1 MRDKLKYLK
10 DHFFDSPKKKV
21 IAIVSG
27 LAIVGVGFS
36 VAYKPVQIK
45 VGDKIIK
52 TSTIMGTVQDV
63 LERHEISLEQKDK
76 VVPALN
82 TKLAKN
88 SVINVTRAQE
98 VVLLADGKE
107 KTLKTPETTVKDFLA
122 SEGVELNEK
131 DRVVPHVDTKIAKGQ
146 KIEVVRVE
154 EKVVKENED
163 INFEVVVKNNKNL
176 DKSVK
181 RTVQNG
187 ELGKKEIT
195 SKLVFEN
202 GKQIGKEILSTKVIS
217 EPKNKVIEQGT
228 KENTVSRG
236 SSSSNSIS
244 NGNTVNNSNN
254 SNSGGGSSQATGV
267 KTMVMESTAYYQGS
281 ITATGTRPRRN
292 PGGLSTVAVDP
303 RVIPLGSKLY
313 IEGYGYAIAEDTGG
327 AIKGNIV
334 DVFLNT
340 ANECRN
346 WGRRNVKVTVVA
358 YPGQW

>member
-1 MRDKLKYLK
+1 MREKLKYLK

-27 LAIVGVGFS
+27 LAIVGIGFS

-45 VGDKIIK
+45 VDDKIIK

-63 LERHEISLEQKDK
+63 LEKHEISLEQKDK

-88 SVINVTRAQE
+88 SIINVTKAQE
-98 VVLLADGKE
+98 IVLLADGKE

-122 SEGVELNEK
+122 SEGVKLNEK
-131 DRVVPHVDTKIAKGQ
+131 DRVVPHMDTKIAKGQ

-176 DKSVK
+176 DKSIR
-181 RTVQNG
+181 RTIQNG

-217 EPKNKVIEQGT
+217 EPKNKIIEQGT
-228 KENTVSRG
+228 KEKNVFKG
-236 SSSSNSIS
+236 PSSSNSGS
-244 NGNTVNNSNN
+244 NSNTTNN
-254 SNSGGGSSQATGV
+254 SNSGSGSSQAIGV

-346 WGRRNVKVTVVA
+346 WGRRNVKVTIVA

>member
-1 MRDKLKYLK
+1 MREKLKYLK

-27 LAIVGVGFS
+27 LAIVGIGFS

-63 LERHEISLEQKDK
+63 LEKHEISLEQKDK

-88 SVINVTRAQE
+88 SIINVTKAQE
-98 VVLLADGKE
+98 IVLLADGKE
-107 KTLKTPETTVKDFLA
+107 KILKTPEITVKDFLA
-122 SEGVELNEK
+122 SEGVKLNEK
-131 DRVVPHVDTKIAKGQ
+131 DRVVPHMDTKIAKGQ

-176 DKSVK
+176 DKSIR
-181 RTVQNG
+181 RTIQNG

-202 GKQIGKEILSTKVIS
+202 GKQIGREILSTKVIS
-217 EPKNKVIEQGT
+217 EPKNKIVEQGT
-228 KENTVSRG
+228 KEKIVFKG
-236 SSSSNSIS
+236 PSSSNSNLGS
-244 NGNTVNNSNN
+244 NGNTNN
-254 SNSGGGSSQATGV
+254 GGGSSQATGI

-334 DVFLNT
+334 DVFLNSH
-340 ANECRN
+340 NECRN
-346 WGRRNVKVTVVA
+346 WGRRYVKVTLVA